1 MGKDG
6 FGVNT
11 DEVRA
16 HAKRLQDVTDQIG
29 TAQDAAGQVSLNGA
43 DAYGMLC
50 SPILTPLIGSIE
62 VQGMAAI
69 GTANAAVEA
78 TATGVDVA
86 AKAYDE
92 VDQQISEILQSVQDE
107 LGEI

>member
-16 HAKRLQDVTDQIG
+16 HAKRLQGVTDQIG
-29 TAQDAAGQVSLNGA
+29 TAQDAAGQVSLNGS
-43 DAYGMLC
+43 DAYGVLC
-50 SPILTPLIGSIE
+50 SPILTPLIGAIE
-62 VQGMAAI
+62 VQAMTAI

-78 TATGVDVA
+78 TATGLEGA
-86 AKAYDE
+86 ATAYDE
-92 VDQQISEILQSVQDE
+92 VDQQISELLQSVQDK